1 MGRCDCSLLETKLE
15 LETKLPQS
23 LRGTSV
29 CGVEDGRKEVLEVC
43 LQSVQV
49 LGEIRTLRKIT
60 GV

>member
-1 MGRCDCSLLETKLE
+1 MGDVTVHYSCGAKTKL
-15 LETKLPQS
+15 TQS

-49 LGEIRTLRKIT
+49 LGEICTLRKIT